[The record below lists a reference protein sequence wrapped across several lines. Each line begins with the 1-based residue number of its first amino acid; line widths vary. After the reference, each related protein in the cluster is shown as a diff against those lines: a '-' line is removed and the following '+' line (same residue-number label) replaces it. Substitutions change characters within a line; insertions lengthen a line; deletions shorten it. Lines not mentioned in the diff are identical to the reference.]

1 MFYKL
6 HYESLLQISGFVIIK
21 KFQWN
26 ASIQYM
32 PYSIHTKTQNFF
44 SISHLFHFLLSYFLR
59 FIQINIVSQIFFS
72 SADEKKNRCTYM
84 YHKYS
89 FIDTKPYL
97 YYHCS
102 TEGKMFFFFEKKI
115 IIYKYLS
122 TDHNE
127 VILQFNQL
135 FSIEAIRFFL
145 IEIVFWKIIQCWK
158 KNIYFHHHQSL
169 IHEFCS
175 INAAKFS
182 QEGENYNR
190 AIYQLKSISERY
202 LLMYN
207 IFAIKKIEK

>member
-1 MFYKL
+1 MKRFNSIYAIFYT
-6 HYESLLQISGFVIIK
+6 YENPKFLFDFPSFSFPAILFFFHNECYGLFVYDK
-21 KFQWN
+21 
-26 ASIQYM
+26 
-32 PYSIHTKTQNFF
+32 
-44 SISHLFHFLLSYFLR
+44 

-72 SADEKKNRCTYM
+72 SADYKKNRCTYM

-102 TEGKMFFFFEKKI
+102 TEGKMFFFFEKKNYNI
-115 IIYKYLS
+115 YLS

-158 KNIYFHHHQSL
+158 KKIFFHHHQSL

-202 LLMYN
+202 LCITFLP
-207 IFAIKKIEK
+207 

>member
-32 PYSIHTKTQNFF
+32 QYSIHMKTQNFV
-44 SISHLFHFLLSYFLR
+44 SISHLFYFLLSYFFLR

-72 SADEKKNRCTYM
+72 SADEKKNRCTCM

-97 YYHCS
+97 YYYCS

-115 IIYKYLS
+115 IIY
-122 TDHNE
+122 T
-127 VILQFNQL
+127 
-135 FSIEAIRFFL
+135 
-145 IEIVFWKIIQCWK
+145 
-158 KNIYFHHHQSL
+158 
-169 IHEFCS
+169 
-175 INAAKFS
+175 
-182 QEGENYNR
+182 
-190 AIYQLKSISERY
+190 YQLTITKSYFNSTS
-202 LLMYN
+202 
-207 IFAIKKIEK
+207 FFP